1 MKTSS
6 SSITLSLISH
16 TNIGKTT
23 LARTLLRR
31 DVGQVLDQAHV
42 TLQNEQFVLLEASDG
57 SRLNLWDTPGFGN
70 SHKLLSRLQGLTN
83 PIGWVIAQ
91 VWDRLADKPFWCSQ
105 QAIRNVRDEADVVL
119 YLVNATEDP
128 SMAGYLQPELELLT
142 WLNKPVIVL
151 VNQTGLIDPQQQ
163 RKLESHW
170 KQHVGPQEVI
180 KDVMNLDAFTRCWV
194 QEGVLWNRITKALP
208 PEKQPTMERLGKAWY
223 DTHRQIFDSSMTH
236 LAQLL
241 METALD
247 GEVIPQEATGLSK
260 KHLIKGAIH
269 GLNQRLAQRISAITT
284 HLIGLHGLTGAVAHT
299 LQSRIEDVTVP
310 GERKPWEEE
319 SFWGALASGGAAG
332 LASDLATG
340 GLSHGVFT
348 IGGAILG
355 ALAERAY
362 AKSQEEGDPNRISWV
377 PLFLDRQTRDA
388 LLRYLAV
395 THSGRGRGDYA
406 DPREFPLF
414 WQHAAEKAIEERKDD
429 LHRAW
434 KQAQFPQPPTM
445 KRDQAQANL
454 SHLLSFMA
462 QKILLQFYPEAEPW
476 LKGNSRLHFKTTQVN
491 ASD

>member
-1 MKTSS
+1 MNRFP

-42 TLQNEQFVLLEASDG
+42 TLQNEQFVLLETSDG
-57 SRLNLWDTPGFGN
+57 FRLNLWDTPGFGN

-83 PIGWVIAQ
+83 PIGWIVSQ

-105 QAIRNVRDEADVVL
+105 QAIRNVRDEADVIL

-128 SMAGYLQPELELLT
+128 DMAGYLNPELQLLT
-142 WLNKPVIVL
+142 WLNKPVIL
-151 VNQTGLIDPQQQ
+151 LINQTGLIDPHQQKQ
-163 RKLESHW
+163 LESRW
-170 KQHVGPQEVI
+170 KQHWATQPVI

-194 QEGVLWNRITKALP
+194 QEGVLWDRLTHILP
-208 PEKQPTMERLGKAWY
+208 PEKQPTMKLLGKAWST
-223 DTHRQIFDSSMTH
+223 THRQIFDSSMIQ
-236 LAQLL
+236 LAKLL
-241 METALD
+241 IETALD
-247 GEVIPQEATGLSK
+247 GDHIPQESTILSK

-269 GLNQRLAQRISAITT
+269 ALDHRLAQRISIMTAN
-284 HLIGLHGLTGAVAHT
+284 LIEVHGLTGEVAHT

-319 SFWGALASGGAAG
+319 TFWGALAGGAAAG

-355 ALAERAY
+355 AMAERVY
-362 AKSQEEGDPNRISWV
+362 AKSQEEGDPNRIAWV
-377 PLFLDRQTRDA
+377 PAFLDRQTRDA

-395 THSGRGRGDYA
+395 IHCGRGRGTYD

-414 WQHAAEKAIEERKDD
+414 WQLAVEKVIEQRKDD
-429 LHRAW
+429 LHQAW
-434 KQAQFPQPPTM
+434 NLVQYLPPSTLYTQ
-445 KRDQAQANL
+445 RGHANL
-454 SHLLSFMA
+454 VQLLSSMS
-462 QKILLQFYPEAEPW
+462 QDILLEFYPEAKQW
-476 LKGNSRLHFKTTQVN
+476 L
-491 ASD
+491 

>member
-1 MKTSS
+1 MKAAP

-31 DVGQVLDQAHV
+31 DVGRVLDQAHV
-42 TLQNEQFVLLEASDG
+42 TLHNEQFVLLETSEG
-57 SRLNLWDTPGFGN
+57 SRLNLCDTPGFGN

-83 PIGWVIAQ
+83 PIGWMVSQ

-105 QAIRNVRDEADVVL
+105 QAIRNVRDDADVVL
-119 YLVNATEDP
+119 YLVNATETP

-151 VNQTGLIDPQQQ
+151 INQTGLIDPQQQ
-163 RKLESHW
+163 RHLEFLW
-170 KQHVGPQEVI
+170 KQHWVTQDVI
-180 KDVMNLDAFTRCWV
+180 KDVMSLDAFTRCWV
-194 QEGVLWNRITKALP
+194 QEGVLWDRISRALP
-208 PEKQPTMERLGKAWY
+208 PEKQPTMEHLGKSWY
-223 DTHRQIFDSSMTH
+223 DTHRQIFHSSMTH

-241 METALD
+241 IETALD
-247 GEVIPQEATGLSK
+247 GELIPQEATGRSK
-260 KHLIKGAIH
+260 KHLIKGAIQA
-269 GLNQRLAQRISAITT
+269 LDQRLAQRISTVTT
-284 HLIGLHGLTGAVAHT
+284 HLIELHGLTGDVAHT
-299 LQSRIEDVTVP
+299 LKSRIEDVTVP

-319 SFWGALASGGAAG
+319 TFWGALASGAAAG

-340 GLSHGVFT
+340 GLSHGIFT

-355 ALAERAY
+355 ALAERVY

-377 PLFLDRQTRDA
+377 PAFLDRQTRDV

-414 WQHAAEKAIEERKDD
+414 WQHTAEKAIEQRKDD

-434 KQAQFPQPPTM
+434 KLAQSSQLTNG
-445 KRDQAQANL
+445 KTDQTQANL
-454 SHLLSFMA
+454 VCLLSNMA
-462 QKILLQFYPEAEPW
+462 QEIFLQFYPEAEPW
-476 LKGNSRLHFKTTQVN
+476 L
-491 ASD
+491 